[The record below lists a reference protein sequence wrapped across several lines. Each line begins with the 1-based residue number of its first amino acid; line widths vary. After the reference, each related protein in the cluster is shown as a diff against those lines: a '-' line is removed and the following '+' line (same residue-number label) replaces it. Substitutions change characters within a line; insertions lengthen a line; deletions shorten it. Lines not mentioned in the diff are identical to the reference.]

1 MIWSILSCGSRQI
14 DYIVKAQLFLLIV
27 ILLNMRMADRTT
39 YCTFRLYIL
48 LLFLPDSL

>member
-1 MIWSILSCGSRQI
+1 MIWSILSSGSRQI

-39 YCTFRLYIL
+39 YCTFRLYTL
-48 LLFLPDSL
+48 LLFLLDSL